1 MRHHLL
7 LTLNIIA
14 HCCQLTSLSLSLSL
28 FVYSPPLALNV
39 ITLILPSTVIQKH
52 WINIHIA
59 AMNVLKYLAA
69 ITLVLSIIHAS
80 VAIDDGDRKQLL
92 RSKLIATLDH
102 DRKLGGSKSSKAFGG
117 KGNKKSAKSSKAS
130 RQSSDGSKPSTQSNA
145 NKPGKKQIFNKSGKN
160 SAKSN
165 KSGKNFAAAKSSK
178 SSSSHQAGKPNPPA
192 TVRDA
197 TVRDSD
203 STPELI
209 LNDFDFT
216 FPTSASNP
224 SSISDSSTNT
234 GSNNSDEDVV
244 RQFLDN
250 ENEYHGLQ
258 AQNLAVGIVA
268 ALAVTATIAAVAL
281 KRKGKSLWPKGRVAE
296 NTGALDAGGM
306 PANATT
312 VKPAAVKSGDA
323 AATPVANNDTFCP
336 QDTWFDSISSCWA

>member
-1 MRHHLL
+1 
-7 LTLNIIA
+7 
-14 HCCQLTSLSLSLSL
+14 
-28 FVYSPPLALNV
+28 
-39 ITLILPSTVIQKH
+39 
-52 WINIHIA
+52 
-59 AMNVLKYLAA
+59 MNVLKYLAA

-130 RQSSDGSKPSTQSNA
+130 RASSDGSKPSTQSNA
-145 NKPGKKQIFNKSGKN
+145 NTPGKKQIFNKSGKN

-178 SSSSHQAGKPNPPA
+178 SSSSHQAAKPNPP
-192 TVRDA
+192 A

-203 STPELI
+203 STPEPI

-312 VKPAAVKSGDA
+312 VKPAAVKSGHA

>member
-1 MRHHLL
+1 
-7 LTLNIIA
+7 
-14 HCCQLTSLSLSLSL
+14 
-28 FVYSPPLALNV
+28 
-39 ITLILPSTVIQKH
+39 
-52 WINIHIA
+52 
-59 AMNVLKYLAA
+59 MNVLKYLAA

-130 RQSSDGSKPSTQSNA
+130 RQSSDGSKPSTPSNA
-145 NKPGKKQIFNKSGKN
+145 NTSGKKQIFNKSGKN

-165 KSGKNFAAAKSSK
+165 KSGKAFAAKSSK
-178 SSSSHQAGKPNPPA
+178 SSSSDQATKPNPPA
-192 TVRDA
+192 PAPVRDI
-197 TVRDSD
+197 D

-209 LNDFDFT
+209 LSDFESIT
-216 FPTSASNP
+216 FPTPPAPGP
-224 SSISDSSTNT
+224 SSISGSSTNT
-234 GSNNSDEDVV
+234 GSKNSDEEDIVS
-244 RQFLDN
+244 QFLDN
-250 ENEYHGLQ
+250 ENEYHGLH

-268 ALAVTATIAAVAL
+268 ALAVTATVAAVAL

-336 QDTWFDSISSCWA
+336 QDSWFDSISSCWA

>member
-1 MRHHLL
+1 
-7 LTLNIIA
+7 
-14 HCCQLTSLSLSLSL
+14 
-28 FVYSPPLALNV
+28 
-39 ITLILPSTVIQKH
+39 
-52 WINIHIA
+52 
-59 AMNVLKYLAA
+59 MNVLKYLAA

-145 NKPGKKQIFNKSGKN
+145 NTPGKKQIFNKSGKN

-178 SSSSHQAGKPNPPA
+178 SSSSHQATKPNPPA
-192 TVRDA
+192 TI
-197 TVRDSD
+197 RDSD
-203 STPELI
+203 STPELTP
-209 LNDFDFT
+209 LDFDFT
-216 FPTSASNP
+216 FPTPASNP

-323 AATPVANNDTFCP
+323 AATPVANNDTTFCP
-336 QDTWFDSISSCWA
+336 QDTWFDNISSCWA